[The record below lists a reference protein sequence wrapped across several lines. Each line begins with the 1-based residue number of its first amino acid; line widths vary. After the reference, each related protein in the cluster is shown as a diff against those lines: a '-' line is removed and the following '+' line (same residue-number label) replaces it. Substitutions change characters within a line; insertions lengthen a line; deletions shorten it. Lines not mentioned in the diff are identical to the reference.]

1 MPTCQC
7 VLPPDVCLG
16 CLLRKMV
23 DGGGVV
29 VAVMVMVVGVMVM
42 VAVVK
47 VMVVVVIVLVVMV
60 VEIV

>member
-23 DGGGVV
+23 DGGG
-29 VAVMVMVVGVMVM
+29 GSSSGDGYGSRGDGHGSSG
-42 VAVVK
+42 
-47 VMVVVVIVLVVMV
+47 
-60 VEIV
+60 EGNGSSGDCFSSNGG